1 MIFQGLGDAAQF
13 LGKVDAFGA
22 GLRCAESVVW
32 LGVLILRVYRIP
44 SQKLTWHLKIT
55 PWKRRCPVET
65 TIFSGYML
73 VLGECRFS
81 DIFYVITS
89 SMVADVYKL
98 LDRCVWNT
106 LRAFKEF

>member
-1 MIFQGLGDAAQF
+1 M
-13 LGKVDAFGA
+13 
-22 GLRCAESVVW
+22 
-32 LGVLILRVYRIP
+32 
-44 SQKLTWHLKIT
+44 
-55 PWKRRCPVET
+55 ET

-106 LRAFKEF
+106 LRAFKEFLMFTTRFDKITHMFGSVHPRKLGEDALPVLFL